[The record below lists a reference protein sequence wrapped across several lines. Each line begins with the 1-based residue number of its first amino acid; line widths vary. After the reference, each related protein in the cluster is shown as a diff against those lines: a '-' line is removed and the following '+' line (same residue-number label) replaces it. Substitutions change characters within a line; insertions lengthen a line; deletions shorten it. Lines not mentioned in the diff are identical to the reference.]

1 MRFTIFLFCVWPM
14 IGYAQV
20 TANCKGNTVEISN
33 CLDDELAKTEVV
45 LNGLYG
51 RVMRELSKP
60 DQSLMTYSNIKKK
73 VIDAQRAWVSF
84 REKDCEAVYELNSS
98 GSIRNIRYISC
109 MRKHA
114 EDRIRELKEYVNE

>member
-1 MRFTIFLFCVWPM
+1 M

-73 VIDAQRAWVSF
+73 VIDAQRAWVLERVMGIEPTLF
-84 REKDCEAVYELNSS
+84 AWEAKVLPLNYT
-98 GSIRNIRYISC
+98 RLENHYR
-109 MRKHA
+109 
-114 EDRIRELKEYVNE
+114 